1 MPGPQSSGSGDV
13 SPIWGNVK
21 YRRKFTAEPHIRAAA
36 PFIEELR
43 ESTHCR
49 PTFSVTQAY
58 RQRKLCHQ
66 PISCWCQL
74 KNSPPPSAVQGT
86 AFQAHATV
94 KKSGKSS
101 PGVGILACDPKH
113 LLIRSG
119 YPHNQ
124 KTFGGLSEGTPQMT
138 LPRTYRALHNIRRPG
153 AVWCHPARG
162 VQHKPKNHHSQR

>member
-1 MPGPQSSGSGDV
+1 M

-21 YRRKFTAEPHIRAAA
+21 SRRKFTAEPHIRAAA

-94 KKSGKSS
+94 KKSDKSS